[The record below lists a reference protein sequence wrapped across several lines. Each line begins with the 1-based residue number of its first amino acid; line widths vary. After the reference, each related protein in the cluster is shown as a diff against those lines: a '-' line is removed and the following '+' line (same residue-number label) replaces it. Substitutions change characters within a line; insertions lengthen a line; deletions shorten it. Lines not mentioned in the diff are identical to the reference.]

1 MRAGITGFVET
12 RFMFAGEWLY
22 GCPVPFEMPCGGR
35 EKLLQMIVPS
45 IRECV
50 KGIQKVP
57 ANEVPLILCVAE
69 GDRPGRF
76 AHLDQSFLE
85 SVQEQLELRFHHSS
99 AILAQGRV
107 GGAYAVGRA
116 SALIAEGLPYCIVA
130 GVDTFLVAETL
141 AFFNEKRRLLT
152 GD

>member
-1 MRAGITGFVET
+1 MVTGVGFSAAASCAAMRAGITGFVET

-107 GGAYAVGRA
+107 GGAYAVG
-116 SALIAEGLPYCIVA
+116 
-130 GVDTFLVAETL
+130 
-141 AFFNEKRRLLT
+141 
-152 GD
+152 